1 MTIGAAVLELH
12 GFVVVAQVVATGVI
26 EVYSGRFCEFQPVI
40 FFCFCNCV
48 PLILIGTWWRL

>member
-26 EVYSGRFCEFQPVI
+26 EVYSGRFVSFS
-40 FFCFCNCV
+40 
-48 PLILIGTWWRL
+48 R